1 MRPYSYQNG
10 GDWDWFGARMIQVLI
25 DHGMYGQAYQA
36 IQPMLA
42 RVLKAGNFYEWWT
55 PTGQPEGSA
64 SFRGAAGELGLAALQ
79 LSTWAKS
86 H

>member
-1 MRPYSYQNG
+1 MVQ
-10 GDWDWFGARMIQVLI
+10 ALI
-25 DHGMYGQAYQA
+25 DNGMYSQAYQA
-36 IQPMLA
+36 IQPMLV
-42 RVLKAGNFYEWWT
+42 RVVKAGNFYEWWT
-55 PTGQPEGSA
+55 PAGQPEGSA